1 MIGEDSQSAVMA
13 VTEEE
18 AAAAEVYNAEW
29 KAAYKW
35 GEDVYLTI
43 MNQEKERNL
52 AAHGGRS
59 KVEG

>member
-1 MIGEDSQSAVMA
+1 MA

-29 KAAYKW
+29 IAAYKW

-43 MNQEKERNL
+43 MNQEKERNV